1 MLHLLSS
8 LDFGTESLFFE
19 NNVNDEDIITQENHA

>member
-8 LDFGTESLFFE
+8 LDFGTESYWGFE
-19 NNVNDEDIITQENHA
+19 K